1 MKRLMH
7 ISLFLLALCSCEV
20 DVTDEFRN
28 QQPLFVVSGQFVAG
42 EVPRINLSKTITMT
56 TLDSLMLLDNAL
68 VEIGRGDQTY
78 LLGGEGKGCYRNEN
92 LVPEPGDE
100 LILQCSGEGLPAASV
115 QTKIPELPVV
125 RGMEFRVDENFDF
138 YLDLH
143 IEDPASTEDYY
154 EFYLSGWRKEI
165 SHHYEEGELVLVDT
179 STVYQ
184 NYRVRMLDPVMEYE
198 GSYGNYEAFDMD
210 NPFGSHFIFSDVQIN
225 GTDHTL
231 SVTSNLMWTYNDSI
245 PVLYVHL
252 VKKDVHFYNFI
263 STYMHYDPYP
273 DQDFMQ
279 PVQVYSN
286 IENGFGL
293 LTAESRVVDSIDLSQ
308 WYNDPEFQELLN
320 PEEGISSGALK

>member
-1 MKRLMH
+1 MKRLIY
-7 ISLFLLALCSCEV
+7 ISLVTLALCSCEV

-56 TLDSLMLLDNAL
+56 TLDSLMLLDSAL
-68 VEIGRGDQTY
+68 VEIDCDGQVY
-78 LLGGEGKGCYRNEN
+78 LLEGEGNGCYRNEN

-100 LILQCSGEGLPAASV
+100 LSLHCSGEDLPAASI
-115 QTKIPELPVV
+115 QSKIPELPVV
-125 RGMEFRVDENFDF
+125 RGIDFRVDENFDF

-143 IEDPASTEDYY
+143 FEDKASTDDYY

-165 SHHYEEGELVLVDT
+165 SHRHLNGELVSVDT

-184 NYRVRMLDPVMEYE
+184 NYTVRMLDPVIEYK
-198 GSYGNYEAFDMD
+198 GSYNNYEAFDMD
-210 NPFGSHFIFSDVQIN
+210 SPFGSHFLFSDVQIS
-225 GTDHTL
+225 GRDHTL

-245 PVLYVHL
+245 PMLYVNL

-263 STYMHYDPYP
+263 TTYMHYDPYP

-293 LTAESRVVDSIDLSQ
+293 LTAESRIVDTIDLSK
-308 WYNDPEFQELLN
+308 WYNDPDFLELLN
-320 PEEGISSGALK
+320 TEE